1 MLNDGVITDTEAKNS
16 VDRMKQ
22 GKRRLPW
29 DRFDELM
36 RRRTRKTPGPA

>member
-1 MLNDGVITDTEAKNS
+1 MTPAALIKVQ
-16 VDRMKQ
+16 MKQ

-36 RRRTRKTPGPA
+36 RRRTRRTPGPA